1 MYNNLVDFGRR
12 EESLRPESEVCALLV
27 YVSNQEPL
35 DYPGAPVDLSEAV
48 LHMLLV
54 GLNVPTPDLLQ
65 VLVCPQQV
73 VDPVK
78 LQLRVNPLRLGLVL
92 GLLVLPDVKG
102 VLR

>member
-27 YVSNQEPL
+27 DVANQEPL
-35 DYPGAPVDLSEAV
+35 DYPRAPVDLSEAV

-54 GLNVPTPDLLQ
+54 GLNVPRPDLLQ

-73 VDPVK
+73 GNPVK
-78 LQLRVNPLRLGLVL
+78 LQQRVTLPRLGVVL